1 MKYIE
6 ENQEHEI
13 SVRKIKGA
21 DMIEIGTDKV
31 PFMLNR
37 GEAFDLVREVSAA
50 FGFRVYEE

>member
-1 MKYIE
+1 MRYIQ

-21 DMIEIGTDKV
+21 DMIEIGTDKPNFV
-31 PFMLNR
+31 LDR
-37 GEAFDLVREVSAA
+37 GETFELVRKISAA